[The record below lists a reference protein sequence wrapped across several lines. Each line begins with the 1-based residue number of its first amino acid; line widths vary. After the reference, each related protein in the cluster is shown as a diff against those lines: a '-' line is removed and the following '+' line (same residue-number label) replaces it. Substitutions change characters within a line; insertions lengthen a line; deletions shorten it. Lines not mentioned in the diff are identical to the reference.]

1 MSLVT
6 FIAFLLLCG
15 CIALGVWYLRE
26 RRARTTAESQRDA
39 ARAYGA
45 SLEAANQALQ
55 QRVAVLQR
63 YQSIVDAEAHAA
75 AVRAQAEAGLRDAE
89 ARARAGLSQA
99 EQAAN
104 LTRFTAQNDAARIL
118 AQAESD
124 ARRIA
129 GEALDAARRAQEL
142 QRTVQA
148 LENTIEGYGDRYVQ
162 PTFGLLEELGEQY
175 GFTEAGRELKAA
187 MARVSA
193 MAKQGTAATCDYVEA
208 NRRST
213 AIAFVLDAFLGKVD
227 SILASVKQDNYG
239 VLQQRLVDSYQ
250 LVNHLGEAFRNARIL
265 PAFRDAELEVLK
277 WSAAVHQL
285 RQREKEEQRALREQM
300 REEEKARKEYERA
313 MREAA
318 KDEETARKALEKARG
333 ELATASEAQRAKY
346 EARLLELTER
356 LRLAEEKGQRAL
368 SMAQQTKSGN
378 VYVISNVGSFGEDVL
393 KIGMTRRLEPLDRV
407 KELGDASVPFEFDVH
422 AMIRCDDAPGVERQ
436 LHKFFLRHQVN
447 KVNPRKEFFRVPVAD
462 VRKAVEQ
469 LGLQS
474 SWSMTADCREW
485 KESQAIEAKLQ
496 SDAAAAAQWED
507 QQMRAHD
514 RVLQEE
520 LLRRNEDLELA
531 TA

>member
-1 MSLVT
+1 MSFV
-6 FIAFLLLCG
+6 AFVLLCG
-15 CIALGVWYLRE
+15 CVAISVQLFRE
-26 RRARTTAESQRDA
+26 RQAHATTRSALETARSYA
-39 ARAYGA
+39 G
-45 SLEAANQALQ
+45 SLEAAVGALH
-55 QRVAVLQR
+55 QRVSVLEP
-63 YQSIVDAEAHAA
+63 YQAIVDAEAHAA
-75 AVRAQAEAGLRDAE
+75 TVRAHAEAGLRDAE

-99 EQAAN
+99 EQTAN
-104 LTRFTAQNDAARIL
+104 LTRSMAQNDAARIL

-148 LENTIEGYGDRYVQ
+148 LENTIAGYGDRYIQ

-175 GFTEAGRELKAA
+175 GFTEAGSQLKAA
-187 MARVSA
+187 MARVTA
-193 MAKQGTAATCDYVEA
+193 MVKQGTAATCDYVEA

-239 VLQQRLVDSYQ
+239 VLQQRLVDSCQ

-277 WSAAVHQL
+277 WAVAVHQL
-285 RQREKEEQRALREQM
+285 RQRERDEQRALREQM
-300 REEEKARKEYERA
+300 REEERARKEYERA
-313 MREAA
+313 MKEAA
-318 KDEETARKALEKARG
+318 RDEETARKALEKARQD
-333 ELATASEAQRAKY
+333 LSHASEAQRAKY
-346 EARLLELTER
+346 EAKLVELTER
-356 LRLAEEKGQRAL
+356 LQQAEEKGKRAL

-378 VYVISNVGSFGEDVL
+378 VYVISNVGSFGDDVF

-436 LHKFFLRHQVN
+436 LHKIFVRNQVN
-447 KVNPRKEFFRVPVAD
+447 KVNPRKEFFRVPVTE

-469 LGLQS
+469 LGLEGA
-474 SWSMTADCREW
+474 WTMTAACREW
-485 KESQAIEAKLQ
+485 KESLALEAKLKT
-496 SDAAAAAQWED
+496 DEAAAAQWVE
-507 QQMRAHD
+507 QQIREHD
-514 RVLQEE
+514 RVMVEE
-520 LLRRNEDLELA
+520 LRAGGEDAEGA
-531 TA
+531 AA